1 MRALQYQSPGNI
13 CAVDLPAPVASDEV
27 QLAPV
32 YVGICGTDLSIAAG
46 GFARVNPPVTLGHEF
61 IARIVHL
68 PAELSAGESSA
79 ASLRVGQLVFV
90 NPLISCGSCDT
101 CTSGLGHI
109 CEKLGLYGIDRDGG
123 LAELVSVPA
132 SNLVALPDDADP
144 LAFALTEPVSVAAHM
159 IRRSG
164 AKVSSNILIVGG
176 GPIGILV
183 AETLRAGGHAKV
195 LVAEPNPQRQALISS
210 LGFEVRGDV
219 TVDNVSA
226 RYDVV
231 FELTGIEAGFATAVA
246 AARPGATVLLGGLPH
261 HPIAFAA
268 ANAAMKELS
277 ILGSRV
283 YQPEDIARA
292 IELIGQGAI
301 RAGRLVTSVVK
312 FEDAISQGF
321 EKLKN
326 SRDEMKILIE
336 VGA

>member
-1 MRALQYQSPGNI
+1 MRALQYQSPGDLRV
-13 CAVDLPAPVASDEV
+13 VDLPAPSASQDAV
-27 QLAPV
+27 LAPV

-46 GFARVNPPVTLGHEF
+46 GFARVKPPVTLGHEF
-61 IARIVHL
+61 IARIVDL
-68 PAELSAGESSA
+68 PAAASAGDTLASS
-79 ASLRVGQLVFV
+79 LEVGQLVFV
-90 NPLISCGSCDT
+90 NPLISCGSCTT
-101 CTSGLGHI
+101 CTSGLEHI

-123 LAELVSVPA
+123 LAEQVSIPV

-164 AKVSSNILIVGG
+164 AGASSNILIVGG

-195 LVAEPNPQRQALISS
+195 LVAEPNPQRQALISI
-210 LGFEVRGDV
+210 LGFEVRGDLSAEN
-219 TVDNVSA
+219 VDSG
-226 RYDVV
+226 YDVV
-231 FELTGIEAGFATAVA
+231 FELTGIEAGLEIAVA

-261 HPIAFAA
+261 HPVAFAA
-268 ANAAMKELS
+268 ALAAMKELS
-277 ILGSRV
+277 IVGSRV
-283 YQPEDIARA
+283 YQPQDIQRA

-301 RAGRLVTSVVK
+301 RASQLVTSVVK

-321 EKLKN
+321 DKLKN